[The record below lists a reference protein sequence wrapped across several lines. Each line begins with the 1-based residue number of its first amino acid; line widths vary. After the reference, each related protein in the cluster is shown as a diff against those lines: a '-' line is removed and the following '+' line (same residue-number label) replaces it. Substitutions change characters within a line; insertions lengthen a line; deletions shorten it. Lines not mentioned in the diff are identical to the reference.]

1 MSTLTL
7 SPAFQPATDAQ
18 PVRAPRPARPARP
31 TARPQRPAP
40 RPVQGQVRLTRRG
53 RLVVFLGSLFLVL
66 ALGVVWGAA
75 SVAGEQPGTPEPT
88 RTVVVGYGDTLWD
101 IADEAATDGDT
112 GAMVERI
119 ERLNAL
125 ESGMLVAGQKI
136 RVPLDGSTD

>member
-1 MSTLTL
+1 MSTLSL
-7 SPAFQPATDAQ
+7 SPTFQP
-18 PVRAPRPARPARP
+18 PSVRTRPPARP
-31 TARPQRPAP
+31 
-40 RPVQGQVRLTRRG
+40 QGQVRLTRRG

-75 SVAGEQPGTPEPT
+75 SVAGEKPGTPEPT

-125 ESGMLVAGQKI
+125 DSGMLVAGQKL
-136 RVPLDGSTD
+136 RVPLDGSSD

>member
-1 MSTLTL
+1 M
-7 SPAFQPATDAQ
+7 
-18 PVRAPRPARPARP
+18 
-31 TARPQRPAP
+31 
-40 RPVQGQVRLTRRG
+40 QGQVRLTRRG

-101 IADEAATDGDT
+101 IADAAATDGDT

-125 ESGMLVAGQKI
+125 DSGMLVAGQKI
-136 RVPLDGSTD
+136 RVPLDGTD

>member
-1 MSTLTL
+1 MSTLSL
-7 SPAFQPATDAQ
+7 SPTFQSPS
-18 PVRAPRPARPARP
+18 VRTRPPARPQA
-31 TARPQRPAP
+31 PQ
-40 RPVQGQVRLTRRG
+40 GHVRLTRRG

-75 SVAGEQPGTPEPT
+75 SVAGEQPGTPEST

-125 ESGMLVAGQKI
+125 DSGMLVAGQQI
-136 RVPLDGSTD
+136 RVPLDGSAD